1 MATSSGKMF
10 HRTVSDVGIM
20 CIKEGFQ
27 QLGAPQAVPP
37 AQAPIESQAGR
48 GAATVY
54 IGFLTWRME
63 LEEIIQAA
71 SWEMQERGE
80 GPPLQ
85 PETFVA
91 EKLPEVVLQLQQ
103 AIRRRSSLSFF
114 PWLTIF

>member
-1 MATSSGKMF
+1 M
-10 HRTVSDVGIM
+10 
-20 CIKEGFQ
+20 
-27 QLGAPQAVPP
+27 L
-37 AQAPIESQAGR
+37 ESCASRKAFSNWVHHKQYHERKLQSRAR
-48 GAATVY
+48 LEAATVY

-80 GPPLQ
+80 DPPLQ

-103 AIRRRSSLSFF
+103 AIR
-114 PWLTIF
+114 